1 MCLPVTLILFSLLSI
16 LLFPFF
22 FCFFAISICRN
33 LRGTKNGFLTAFLTA
48 FLTVRKNPA
57 SFLPLA
63 ALLLRLRCPDALR
76 RLTASPGYVIPTVHL
91 QLLLSSPY
99 SHFFLFYFISPFSIP
114 FLFLYIFICT
124 SFFSFSFYAYLYVY
138 ISPCFRN
145 ATASTAANFISVHML
160 ACAFFFFLLCCIC
173 LAAYFFIPG
182 YTCMHIIFLCIPL
195 RIYLISQSA
204 YACRT
209 LYIFFCVYLYVCIL
223 LLEVYIQGCV
233 FIYKNAYLKRMYK
246 KEKCIHYVAHFFL
259 PAAAGRILKMYTH
272 ACTHKKPSQRAGY
285 I

>member
-1 MCLPVTLILFSLLSI
+1 M
-16 LLFPFF
+16 
-22 FCFFAISICRN
+22 FFAISICRN

-76 RLTASPGYVIPTVHL
+76 RLTAPSGYVIPAVYL

-114 FLFLYIFICT
+114 FLFFCISLSVHFSFLFLFMRIFMCTYRLAFGTQRHQLPLTLFPCICLFVY
-124 SFFSFSFYAYLYVY
+124 SFFL
-138 ISPCFRN
+138 
-145 ATASTAANFISVHML
+145 
-160 ACAFFFFLLCCIC
+160 LLCCIC
-173 LAAYFFIPG
+173 LVVYFFIPG
-182 YTCMHIIFLCIPL
+182 YPCMHILFFM
-195 RIYLISQSA
+195 Y
-204 YACRT
+204 T
-209 LYIFFCVYLYVCIL
+209 LAYIFNFTKCICLPDVVYFFYVYLYVYIL

-246 KEKCIHYVAHFFL
+246 KEKCIHYVAHFFF
-259 PAAAGRILKMYTH
+259 AGCCRQD
-272 ACTHKKPSQRAGY
+272 A
-285 I
+285 

>member
-33 LRGTKNGFLTAFLTA
+33 LRGTKNRFPTAFLTA
-48 FLTVRKNPA
+48 FLTVRKNPV

-76 RLTASPGYVIPTVHL
+76 RLTAPPGYIIPTVHL

-99 SHFFLFYFISPFSIP
+99 SHFFFFTLYPLFQ
-114 FLFLYIFICT
+114 FLFFFLYIFICT
-124 SFFSFSFYAYLYVY
+124 SFFSFSFYAYLYVH

-160 ACAFFFFLLCCIC
+160 ACAFFFSSFVLYMLGC
-173 LAAYFFIPG
+173 
-182 YTCMHIIFLCIPL
+182 IFLYAWIPL
-195 RIYLISQSA
+195 HAHS
-204 YACRT
+204 
-209 LYIFFCVYLYVCIL
+209 FFYVYPCVYI
-223 LLEVYIQGCV
+223 
-233 FIYKNAYLKRMYK
+233 
-246 KEKCIHYVAHFFL
+246 
-259 PAAAGRILKMYTH
+259 
-272 ACTHKKPSQRAGY
+272 
-285 I
+285 